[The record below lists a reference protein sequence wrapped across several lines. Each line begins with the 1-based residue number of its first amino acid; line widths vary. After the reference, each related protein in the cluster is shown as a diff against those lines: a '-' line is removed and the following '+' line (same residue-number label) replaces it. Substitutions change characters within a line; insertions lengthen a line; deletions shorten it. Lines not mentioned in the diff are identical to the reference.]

1 MNDARPAYEKARF
14 GQPAGWNGLE
24 QNSIFGKK
32 PPKIEKSQIER
43 ALASSRLVP
52 AHAAQASRITDKRK
66 SPRRK
71 IWAPCRLTWM
81 PHGSADGMCVD
92 VSETGAL
99 IRFRNKHVVPS
110 HLRLSCPR
118 LNLNCDCE
126 IVRLDGLDVSVR
138 FLL

>member
-1 MNDARPAYEKARF
+1 M
-14 GQPAGWNGLE
+14 
-24 QNSIFGKK
+24 FGKK

-43 ALASSRLVP
+43 ALGSSRPLP
-52 AHAAQASRITDKRK
+52 ADAAQASRNSDKRK

-71 IWAPCRLTWM
+71 IWAPCRLTWT
-81 PHGSADGMCVD
+81 PNGSADGVCID

-99 IRFRNKHVVPS
+99 IRFRHKNVMPA

-126 IVRLDGLDVSVR
+126 IVRQDGLDVSVR
-138 FLL
+138 FLP